1 LQRRR
6 AILVEPSN
14 PNTAIGLVRYREA
27 DVMRWMA
34 TVDRY
39 DLMLA
44 VAVFFFVLTIT
55 LALV

>member
-1 LQRRR
+1 LQRRC
-6 AILVEPSN
+6 AIVAGASNLNAAIELV
-14 PNTAIGLVRYREA
+14 LHWEA

-34 TVDRY
+34 TFDRY